1 LTAFLKHGSVKAA
14 KTEGWEMTPT
24 FRSYLEILKQN
35 SELTVISKPTDL
47 RDVAALVPQ
56 SDKALMFANV
66 RGYSMPVA
74 SGLLQSRNRLALGM
88 EARYEKIE
96 AKLRAAIDNPI
107 KPERVAKAPV
117 KEVVLTGAEVDLYRL
132 PVPVFS
138 IMDGGPMIT
147 AGLVIAEDPEFGM
160 NAGIYRMMLKERNT
174 TGIDIV
180 TPNNLRKFA
189 ERALQRKEP
198 LAISVSIG
206 THPYE
211 LVASTF
217 KANLGV
223 DELTLA
229 GGLRRQPLTLA
240 DGETVPVPCIADA
253 EIVLEGEILP
263 EGWIHPEGPFCEF
276 NRLMGGIHMNPR
288 VRIKAI
294 MHRKEPIYYA
304 LHMPWENIWMS
315 APIYEAAAWRVLHE
329 AGVQTAAINVT
340 PGGCC
345 HWHVVAAIKKQAG
358 DGKNAI
364 LALLSIADI
373 KHVIIVDDDID
384 IFDPT
389 DVEWAVATRV
399 QADRDVLIVSNA
411 RSKPLDPSLPPTP
424 GRIPT
429 TAKMG
434 IDATIPEDVPRNR
447 YNRIVYFNQGK
458 VRLQDYLGADDN
470 IENPRIE
477 TAASES
483 VGAVAE
489 EILAALEKSHCFFA
503 DLLAL
508 FPKAEYRTIASA
520 VGQLQSQGKINQDAE
535 GKYQIFSS

>member
-1 LTAFLKHGSVKAA
+1 MAVNFRGYLDALK
-14 KTEGWEMTPT
+14 
-24 FRSYLEILKQN
+24 RN
-35 SELTVISKPTDL
+35 DELIVISKSTDL

-56 SDKALMFANV
+56 SDKALLFTNV

-74 SGLLQSRNRLALGM
+74 SGLLQSRNRLALAMG
-88 EARYEKIE
+88 AAYDKIE
-96 AKLRAAIDNPI
+96 QKLRFAMDHPL
-107 KPERVAKAPV
+107 KPKRVQRAPV
-117 KEVVLTGAEVDLYRL
+117 KEVILTKSKVDLYRL

-147 AGLVIAEDPEFGM
+147 AGVVIAEDPEFGF
-160 NAGIYRMMLKERNT
+160 NAGIYRMMLKEKNI

-189 ERALQRKEP
+189 ERALERKKP
-198 LAISVSIG
+198 LPISISIG

-223 DELTLA
+223 DELTFA
-229 GGLRRQPLTLA
+229 GGLRNQPLPLT
-240 DGETVPVPCIADA
+240 DGETIPVPCIADA

-263 EGWIHPEGPFCEF
+263 EGWVHPEGPFCEF

-294 MHRKEPIYYA
+294 MHREDAIYYA

-329 AGVQTAAINVT
+329 AGVQATAINVT

-345 HWHVVAAIKKQAG
+345 HWHIAAAIRKQPG

-364 LALLSIADI
+364 MALLSIADI
-373 KHVIIVDDDID
+373 KHVVVTDDDID
-384 IFDPT
+384 IFDST
-389 DVEWAVATRV
+389 DVEWAIATRV
-399 QADRDVLIVSNA
+399 QADRDVVIVPNA
-411 RSKPLDPSLPPTP
+411 RSKPLDPSLPPP
-424 GRIPT
+424 VSGKIPT

-458 VRLQDYLGADDN
+458 VNLKDYLGASPD
-470 IENPRIE
+470 
-477 TAASES
+477 SVKES
-483 VGAVAE
+483 VNQKPGDTVDVMSDK
-489 EILAALEKSHCFFA
+489 ILAALEKSHFFFPG
-503 DLLAL
+503 LLEL
-508 FPKAEYRTIASA
+508 FPKADYRTIASA
-520 VGQLQSQGKINQDAE
+520 VGKLHEEGKIIQDGE
-535 GKYQIFSS
+535 GKYQRNIVDRKPS

>member
-1 LTAFLKHGSVKAA
+1 MTA
-14 KTEGWEMTPT
+14 T
-24 FRSYLEILKQN
+24 FRSYLEILKEN
-35 SELTVISKPTDL
+35 GELTVISKPTDL

-56 SDKALMFANV
+56 SDKALLFANV
-66 RGYSMPVA
+66 RGYSIPVA

-96 AKLRAAIDNPI
+96 AKVRAAIDQPI
-107 KPERVAKAPV
+107 KPERVGKAPV

-147 AGLVIAEDPEFGM
+147 AGVVIAEDPEFGM
-160 NAGIYRMMLKERNT
+160 NAGIYRMMLKERNS

-189 ERALQRKEP
+189 ERALQHNRP
-198 LAISVSIG
+198 LPISVSIG

-211 LVASTF
+211 LVAATF
-217 KANLGV
+217 KATLGV

-229 GGLRRQPLTLA
+229 GGLRRQPLQLA

-276 NRLMGGIHMNPR
+276 NRLMGGIHLNPR
-288 VRIKAI
+288 VRIQAI

-329 AGVQTAAINVT
+329 AGVQTTAINVT

-345 HWHVVAAIKKQAG
+345 HWHIVAAIKKQPG

-373 KHVIIVDDDID
+373 KHVTIVDDDID

-411 RSKPLDPSLPPTP
+411 RSKPLDPSLSPTP

-458 VRLQDYLGADDN
+458 ANLKDY
-470 IENPRIE
+470 
-477 TAASES
+477 
-483 VGAVAE
+483 VGAAADIDRPPIAATAEGSVDATAE
-489 EILAALEKSHCFFA
+489 EILGALEESHRFFA

-508 FPKAEYRTIASA
+508 FPDAAYRAVAAA
-520 VGQLQSQGKINQDAE
+520 VGRLQEQGKIEQDEE
-535 GKYQIFSS
+535 GKYQLKASQKRSS

>member
-1 LTAFLKHGSVKAA
+1 MTA
-14 KTEGWEMTPT
+14 T
-24 FRSYLEILKQN
+24 FRNYIEKLREKD
-35 SELTVISKPTDL
+35 ELTVVSKATDL

-56 SDKALMFANV
+56 SDKALLFTAV
-66 RGYSMPVA
+66 RGYSIPVA
-74 SGLLQSRNRLALGM
+74 AGLLQSRNRLALAM
-88 EARYEKIE
+88 EAPYEKIE
-96 AKLRAAIDNPI
+96 AKLRAAMDNPI
-107 KPERVAKAPV
+107 KPARVTTAAV
-117 KEVVLTGAEVDLYRL
+117 KEVIVTDREVDLYQL

-138 IMDGGPMIT
+138 VMDGGPMIT
-147 AGLVIAEDPEFGM
+147 AGVVIAEDPEFGM
-160 NAGIYRMMLKERNT
+160 NAGIYRMMLKERNI

-189 ERALQRKEP
+189 ERALQNKKP
-198 LAISVSIG
+198 LPISVSIG

-211 LVASTF
+211 LVAATF

-223 DELTLA
+223 DELTFA
-229 GGLRRQPLTLA
+229 GGLRGEPLALA
-240 DGETVPVPCIADA
+240 DGTTVPVPCIADA
-253 EIVLEGEILP
+253 EVVLEGEILP

-315 APIYEAAAWRVLHE
+315 APIYEAAAWRVLQE

-345 HWHVVAAIKKQAG
+345 HWHIVASIKKQPG

-373 KHVIIVDDDID
+373 KHVTIVDDDID

-411 RSKPLDPSLPPTP
+411 RSKPLDPSLPPAP

-434 IDATIPEDVPRNR
+434 IDATIPEHVPRNR
-447 YNRIVYFNQGK
+447 YNRIVYFNQGRVNLK
-458 VRLQDYLGADDN
+458 DYLNAVDD
-470 IENPRIE
+470 ERKPGVE
-477 TAASES
+477 PSDSES
-483 VGAVAE
+483 VDVIAE
-489 EILAALEKSHCFFA
+489 RIFAALGESHHFFA

-508 FPKAEYRTIASA
+508 FPNAEYRTVAAA
-520 VGQLQSQGKINQDAE
+520 VGRLQEQGKINQDAE
-535 GKYQIFSS
+535 GKYQVR

>member
-1 LTAFLKHGSVKAA
+1 MAADFRGYLDTLKK
-14 KTEGWEMTPT
+14 
-24 FRSYLEILKQN
+24 N
-35 SELTVISKPTDL
+35 DELTVISKATDL

-56 SDKALMFANV
+56 SAKALLFNNV

-88 EARYEKIE
+88 GVAYEKIE
-96 AKLRAAIDNPI
+96 AKLRAAMDHPK
-107 KPERVAKAPV
+107 KPKGVTKAPV
-117 KEVVLTGAEVDLYRL
+117 KEVILTKNKVDLYQL
-132 PVPVFS
+132 PVPIFS
-138 IMDGGPMIT
+138 VMDGGPMIT
-147 AGLVIAEDPEFGM
+147 AGVVIAEDPEFGM
-160 NAGIYRMMLKERNT
+160 NAGMYRLMLKERNI

-189 ERALQRKEP
+189 ERALQQKKP
-198 LAISVSIG
+198 LPISVSIG

-223 DELTLA
+223 NELTFA
-229 GGLRRQPLTLA
+229 GGLRSRPLALA
-240 DGETVPVPCIADA
+240 EGETVPVPCVADA

-263 EGWIHPEGPFCEF
+263 EGWVHPEGPFCEF

-294 MHRKEPIYYA
+294 MHRRDAIYYA

-329 AGVQTAAINVT
+329 AGVLATAVNVT

-345 HWHVVAAIKKQAG
+345 HWHIVAAIKKQPG

-364 LALLSIADI
+364 MALLSIADI
-373 KHVIIVDDDID
+373 KHVTIVDDDVNV
-384 IFDPT
+384 FDPT

-399 QADRDVLIVSNA
+399 QADRDVVIVPNA
-411 RSKPLDPSLPPTP
+411 RSKPLDPSLPPPTA
-424 GRIPT
+424 GKIPT

-434 IDATIPEDVPRNR
+434 IDATIPENVPRNR
-447 YNRIVYFNQGK
+447 YNRIVYFNQDK
-458 VRLQDYLGADDN
+458 VNLKDYLGAAP
-470 IENPRIE
+470 ESE
-477 TAASES
+477 KASTNGKPGEL
-483 VGAVAE
+483 VDEIAD
-489 EILAALEKSHCFFA
+489 EILVALGKSHCFFP

-508 FPKAEYRTIASA
+508 FPKAGYRTIATA
-520 VGQLQSQGKINQDAE
+520 VGQLHQQGKIVQDGE
-535 GKYQIFSS
+535 GKYQVKEDAG

>member
-1 LTAFLKHGSVKAA
+1 
-14 KTEGWEMTPT
+14 
-24 FRSYLEILKQN
+24 
-35 SELTVISKPTDL
+35 
-47 RDVAALVPQ
+47 
-56 SDKALMFANV
+56 
-66 RGYSMPVA
+66 MPVA

-88 EARYEKIE
+88 EARYENIE
-96 AKLRAAIDNPI
+96 AKLRAAIDSPI
-107 KPERVAKAPV
+107 KPERVTKAPV
-117 KEVVLTGAEVDLYRL
+117 KEVILAGAEVDLYRL

-147 AGLVIAEDPEFGM
+147 AGVVIAEDPEFGM
-160 NAGIYRMMLKERNT
+160 NAGIYRMMLKERNI

-198 LAISVSIG
+198 LPISVSIG

-229 GGLRRQPLTLA
+229 GGLRRQPLALA

-276 NRLMGGIHMNPR
+276 NRLMGGVHLNPR

-329 AGVQTAAINVT
+329 AGVQTTAINVT

-373 KHVIIVDDDID
+373 KHVTIVDDDID

-458 VRLQDYLGADDN
+458 VSLKDYIGVTN
-470 IENPRIE
+470 EPENPRTE
-477 TAASES
+477 PAASES
-483 VGAVAE
+483 VDAMAE
-489 EILAALEKSHCFFA
+489 EILATLDKSHHFFA

-508 FPKAEYRTIASA
+508 FPTAEYRAIASA

-535 GKYQIFSS
+535 GKYQISSS

>member
-1 LTAFLKHGSVKAA
+1 MAASFRGYLDTLTKN
-14 KTEGWEMTPT
+14 
-24 FRSYLEILKQN
+24 Q
-35 SELTVISKPTDL
+35 ELTVISKATDL

-56 SDKALMFANV
+56 SDKALLFTHV
-66 RGYSMPVA
+66 LGYSMPVA

-88 EARYEKIE
+88 STAYEKIE
-96 AKLRAAIDNPI
+96 EKLRAAMDRPL
-107 KPERVAKAPV
+107 KPKRITKAPV
-117 KEVVLTGAEVDLYRL
+117 KEVILTKNKVDLYQL

-147 AGLVIAEDPEFGM
+147 AGVVIAEDPEFGV
-160 NAGIYRMMLKERNT
+160 NAGIYRMMLKEKNV

-189 ERALQRKEP
+189 ERALQRKKP
-198 LAISVSIG
+198 LPISVSIG

-223 DELTLA
+223 NELSFA
-229 GGLRRQPLTLA
+229 GGMRGQPLALA

-263 EGWIHPEGPFCEF
+263 DGWVYPEGPFCEF
-276 NRLMGGIHMNPR
+276 NRLMGGIHMNPH

-294 MHRKEPIYYA
+294 MHRKDPIYYA

-329 AGVQTAAINVT
+329 AGVQATAINVT

-345 HWHVVAAIKKQAG
+345 HWHIVAAIRKQPG

-364 LALLSIADI
+364 MALLSIADI
-373 KHVIIVDDDID
+373 KHVTIVDDDID
-384 IFDPT
+384 VLDAT
-389 DVEWAVATRV
+389 DVEWAIATRV

-411 RSKPLDPSLPPTP
+411 RAKPLDPSLPPPTT
-424 GRIPT
+424 GKIPT

-434 IDATIPEDVPRNR
+434 IDATIPENAPRNR

-458 VRLQDYLGADDN
+458 VNLKDYIGGPVDSDK
-470 IENPRIE
+470 
-477 TAASES
+477 TAKNGKISE
-483 VGAVAE
+483 AAE
-489 EILAALEKSHCFFA
+489 DTAEKILAALKRSHYFFA
-503 DLLAL
+503 DLLEL
-508 FPKAEYRTIASA
+508 FPKSDYRTIAMA
-520 VGQLQSQGKINQDAE
+520 VGLLHQQGKIVQDAD
-535 GKYQIFSS
+535 GKYQIQGNRDVQTG